1 MDICFPSIP
10 KCGAI
15 RSVLA
20 LYALKFQEVDI
31 RRVRLPE
38 FEAHHYFISVS
49 WLNFDFRVT
58 SLSFKRFL
66 FVLATIVTTVT
77 CSLRADTS
85 VVFNEIMY
93 HPSTNEALFEWIEL
107 RNQMAVDVD
116 LSGWSITGGSRYA
129 FPSNTVV
136 RGGGFVLVAA
146 SPSTLS
152 DLTGVS
158 VALFG
163 PFIGTNRLSN
173 NGETLRL
180 RNNSGRVVDEITY
193 GTDGDWPVAS
203 NGSGASLAKRDPD
216 SSSSPPENWTWSS
229 QTGGTPGTA
238 NFPSAPALGIVFNEL
253 SVSTQSEFWLEL
265 FNAGKDRLSLEGC
278 VLVQDGGSH
287 HEYVFT
293 ATPELDAGGYRVITT
308 TTLGFL
314 PVVGDKL
321 YLMSP
326 SRATVLDAIGIKQ
339 KHRGRSPD
347 GTGPFL
353 FPNISSPGK
362 PNSFAFHEEIV
373 INEIMYDPRTHF
385 STDGVPSDA
394 SKESWLELHNKSS
407 YPINLEGWG
416 LDGGIGYSFGRQ
428 IVVAG
433 GYLVVA
439 KDVVVFR
446 SLYPSTEAVGNFEKN
461 LSGRGETVILRDA
474 AGNPADQV
482 RYFVGGR
489 WPSYP
494 AGGGSSLELRDPHSD
509 NSKAEAWAASSEA
522 AKTAWQTFSYRSSA
536 TASVTSGPDEQWR
549 EFVLGLLGDGEC
561 WIDDISVVQSPT
573 NSPVRLLSNGNFEN
587 GSSGW
592 RLLGNHSRSQVEVD
606 PDSPGNHLLHL
617 FATGPQEHMH
627 NHLETK
633 LVGGLKVVNG
643 MSYEIS
649 FRARHIAGNN
659 LLNTRLYFNRVARTT
674 PLPTALLNGTPGTKN
689 SRHLTNSGPTFAALR
704 HEPVVPLASQ
714 PVTVSVATADP
725 EGVIACQLEWSIT
738 SGRSWSSIAMTP
750 KGDGLYSGTIPAQAA
765 ATVVQFFV
773 RATDGAG
780 AISTYPSAGINS
792 GALYKVKDGAA
803 NLALTHNIRIILTPA
818 NTTLLHASTNVMSNN
833 LLPCTIIYDERR
845 AFYDAAVHLKSSQ
858 RGRDDAGRV
867 GFHLVFQPDDLFRG
881 VHPVMLIDR
890 SNSGRPSCEE
900 ILLRHMVL
908 QSGVPMPHPDICRVL
923 APQNAQTGQAIFS
936 PRYEDDFIETA
947 FDKGSAGKLFELELI
962 YYPTTANAA
971 GYKLPQPDGVQGID
985 ISNLGNNKESYRYNF
1000 ILKNHRLEDDY
1011 SGFIRFA
1018 KSWSLSGA
1026 ELDSQTPTTTD
1037 WDEWMRAYSLV
1048 SLMGV
1053 GDMYSFG
1060 NNHNLMVYQRPSD
1073 QRMLYLPWDMDFSF
1087 NRGAS
1092 SGLIGDQNI
1101 GRIIRSSPAIQRL
1114 FYGHM
1119 LDHIQTVFNANYMT
1133 YWFNRYDD
1141 FTLGQNFSSGGGLN
1155 FIQQRGAFAKSTIS
1169 SLAGSKPFDV
1179 TGPETVVSATNLLT
1193 FAGTAP
1199 VQVKKIWVNGTEFP
1213 VVWTSLTSWSM
1224 RVLVS
1229 SPTTVLSL
1237 VGYDVH
1243 DQPISRFSKTITVN
1257 YIGQATPLVGRV
1269 VFNEIMPQPAMP
1281 DAAYVE
1287 LLNTSSNT
1295 VDLSGWR
1302 LNGLDYTFP
1311 FGSYIAQGQYVVLV
1325 SKLGIYR
1332 TAYPAAPA
1340 PFGQFEGTLRADGET
1355 LTLLQPR
1362 GPLAS
1367 ELIIDQVRYETREP
1381 WPASAKGTGSS
1392 LQLIDPFQDRSRAG
1406 NWMSRFTLETNLL
1419 GKPSSD
1425 GSNST
1430 FVTAV
1435 NGALKGIAF
1444 RTPGTKNSFAATLP
1458 AFPSLWISE
1467 IQAENRSGPTNSIG
1481 QRTAWLELHNSGSNL
1496 INLEPLFLST
1506 HAIDLTQWR
1515 FPLGATI
1522 KPSEFKLI
1530 YTDGLS
1536 QLSSLSELH
1545 TGFSLPATRGSVFL
1559 SRLYSEPSFPTPVG
1573 TDGRTATAFAEG
1585 SVGYELDVTPVAG
1598 NLLSAVG
1605 TTLSLSGGAPSNPT
1619 GEERTSS
1626 SWSTLV
1632 DGSFGLVPA
1641 SGGGG
1646 PGEVAIHDNWI
1657 LTYTFAK
1664 SYILSMVD
1672 VFSGWG
1678 DSGRIWQDFTLSY
1691 ATESDPAVFIPLTKI
1706 AYHPSGNSTWVRFN
1720 TPPVNAKSVRFD
1732 FGPQQNG
1739 HVGYTELVV
1748 HPLSASSVSTNQQA
1762 QVIDYLNYT
1771 VSDDRSFGTFPAG
1784 QSFDRQEFYFIT
1796 PGALN
1801 NPVSQPLRAFINEWM
1816 ADNSTTVSDPADGNF
1831 EDWFE
1836 IFNPGPEIA
1845 DLSGFYLTDTLTNKF
1860 QYQIPRGYKI
1870 PVNGHLLVWAD
1881 NEPNQNQS
1889 NRTDLHVNFKL
1900 SGSGDSIGLFATD
1913 GTLIDSIVF
1922 GVQAPNLSKG
1932 RWPDGGIKR
1941 GLMKT
1946 PTPRMANLSEG
1957 NTPPVLGLI
1966 TEFRISEGRLFTF
1979 TARALD
1985 ADLPAQVLTFT
1996 LSGQPIG
2003 ASMTADGLFSW
2014 TPSGASAAGV
2024 YTFVVRVSDSGQP
2037 SQMTVQTVRVTVD
2050 LPPRNLTVTRTNDRE
2065 ALLGWQGVIGRRYL
2079 IEYSDALELGDVVWQ
2094 AVGVPLVSSSDLMT
2108 FNLPIAETNRR
2119 FYRVKQIEE

>member
-1 MDICFPSIP
+1 MPAPHS
-10 KCGAI
+10 
-15 RSVLA
+15 
-20 LYALKFQEVDI
+20 LKFQEVDI
-31 RRVRLPE
+31 RRVRLVE
-38 FEAHHYFISVS
+38 FKVCHHFISVP
-49 WLNFDFRVT
+49 WLNSYFGFT
-58 SLSFKRFL
+58 PFFLKRFL
-66 FVLATIVTTVT
+66 FALALIVTTVT
-77 CSLRADTS
+77 RPLRADTS

-116 LSGWSITGGSRYA
+116 LSGWSISGGSRYA

-146 SPSTLS
+146 APSTLS
-152 DLTGVS
+152 DQIGVG

-180 RNNSGRVVDEITY
+180 RNNHGRVVDEITY

-216 SSSSPPENWTWSS
+216 SASGPSGNWTWSL
-229 QTGGTPGTA
+229 QTGGTPGTT
-238 NFPSAPALGIVFNEL
+238 NFPSIPALGIVFNEL
-253 SVSTQSEFWLEL
+253 SAVTQSEFWLEL

-278 VLVQDGGSH
+278 ILVQDGGSH
-287 HEYVFT
+287 HEYVFS
-293 ATPELDAGGYRVITT
+293 ATPDLAAGGYRVITT
-308 TTLGFL
+308 ATLGFL
-314 PVVGDKL
+314 PVAGDKL

-326 SRATVLDAIGIKQ
+326 SRTTVLDAIGIKQ
-339 KHRGRSPD
+339 KHRGRFPD

-353 FPNISSPGK
+353 FPDLASPGK
-362 PNSFAFHEEIV
+362 LNSFAFHEEIV
-373 INEIMYDPRTHF
+373 INEIMYDPRTLF
-385 STDGVPSDA
+385 STDGLPSDA
-394 SKESWLELHNKSS
+394 NKKSWLELHNKSS
-407 YPINLEGWG
+407 YPVNLEGWT
-416 LDGGIGYSFGRQ
+416 LDGGISYSFGRQ
-428 IVVAG
+428 IIVAG

-439 KDVVVFR
+439 KDVVDFR
-446 SLYPSTEAVGNFEKN
+446 SLYPGTEVVGNFEKN
-461 LSGRGETVILRDA
+461 LSSRGETVMLRDSV
-474 AGNPADQV
+474 GNPADQV
-482 RYFVGGR
+482 RYFAGGR

-509 NSKAEAWAASSEA
+509 NSKAESWAASSEV
-522 AKTAWQTFSYRSSA
+522 AKTGWQTFSYRSSA
-536 TASVTSGPDEQWR
+536 TPSVTSGPDEQWR

-573 NSPVRLLSNGNFEN
+573 NSPVQLLSNGNFEN
-587 GSSGW
+587 GSTGW
-592 RLLGNHSRSQVEVD
+592 RLLGNHSKSQVEVD

-627 NHLETK
+627 NHLEAK
-633 LVGGLKVVNG
+633 LAGGLKVVNG

-649 FRARHIAGNN
+649 FRARHLAGNN

-674 PLPTALLNGTPGTKN
+674 ALPTATLNGTPGAKN
-689 SRHLTNSGPTFAALR
+689 SRYLNNSGPTFAALR
-704 HEPVVPLASQ
+704 HDPVVPLAAQ
-714 PVTVSVATADP
+714 PVTVSVAAEDP
-725 EGVIACQLEWSIT
+725 DGVIVCQLEWSIT
-738 SGRSWSSIAMTP
+738 SGRSWTSVAMTP

-765 ATVVQFFV
+765 ATVVQFYV

-780 AISTYPSAGINS
+780 AVSTYPSAGINS

-818 NTTLLHASTNVMSNN
+818 NTALLHASTNVMSNN
-833 LLPCTIIYDERR
+833 LLPCTIIYNERR
-845 AFYDAAVHLKSSQ
+845 AYYDAGVHLKSSQ

-867 GFHLVFQPDDLFRG
+867 GFHLVFQPDDLFRE

-900 ILLRHMVL
+900 ILLRHMAL
-908 QSGVPMPHPDICRVL
+908 QSGAPMVHPDICRVL
-923 APQNAQTGQAIFS
+923 APQNAQTGPAIFS
-936 PRYEDDFIETA
+936 PRYEDEFIETA
-947 FDKGSAGKLFELELI
+947 FENGSAGKLFELELI
-962 YYPTTANAA
+962 YYPMTANAA
-971 GYKLPQPDGVQGID
+971 GYKLPQPDGVQGVD
-985 ISNLGNNKESYRYNF
+985 ISDLGNNKESYRYNF
-1000 ILKNHRLEDDY
+1000 ILKKHRLEDDY

-1018 KSWSLSGA
+1018 KSWSLSGV
-1026 ELDSQTPTTTD
+1026 ELDSQTRLTTD

-1053 GDMYSFG
+1053 GDTYSFG
-1060 NNHNLMVYQRPSD
+1060 NNHNLMIYQRPSD

-1101 GRIIRSSPAIQRL
+1101 GRIIQSSPAIQRL

-1119 LDHIQTVFNANYMT
+1119 LDHIQTVFNTNYMT

-1155 FIQQRGAFAKSTIS
+1155 FIQQRGTFAKSTIS
-1169 SLAGSKPFDV
+1169 SLGGNKPFAV
-1179 TGPETVVSATNLLT
+1179 TGPETVVSATNLVT
-1193 FAGTAP
+1193 VAGTAP
-1199 VQVKKIWVNGTEFP
+1199 VQVKKIGVNGTEFP
-1213 VVWTSLTSWSM
+1213 VVWTSLTSWTL
-1224 RVLVS
+1224 RVPVS
-1229 SPTTVLSL
+1229 TPTTVLSL

-1243 DQPISRFSKTITVN
+1243 NQPISHFGKTITVN
-1257 YIGQATPLVGRV
+1257 YIGPVTPPIGRV
-1269 VFNEIMPQPAMP
+1269 VFNEIMPAPAVP

-1287 LLNTSSNT
+1287 LFNTSTNT

-1302 LNGLDYTFP
+1302 LNGLGYTFP
-1311 FGSYIAQGQYVVLV
+1311 FGSYLAQGQYLVLV
-1325 SKLGIYR
+1325 SNLGIYR
-1332 TAYPAAPA
+1332 TAYPTAPA
-1340 PFGQFEGTLRADGET
+1340 PFGQFEGTLQADGET
-1355 LTLLQPR
+1355 LTLLQPPR

-1367 ELIIDQVRYETREP
+1367 ESIIDQVRYATTSP
-1381 WPASAKGTGSS
+1381 WPASAQGTGSS
-1392 LQLIDPFQDRSRAG
+1392 LQLIDPLQDRSRAG
-1406 NWMSRFTLETNLL
+1406 NWMSRFILETNLV
-1419 GKPSSD
+1419 GKPSLD

-1430 FVTAV
+1430 LATAV
-1435 NGALKGIAF
+1435 TGARKGLAF

-1458 AFPSLWISE
+1458 EFPSLWISE
-1467 IQAENRSGPTNSIG
+1467 IQAENRSGPTNSFG
-1481 QRTAWLELHNSGSNL
+1481 QRTAWLELHNAGSNL
-1496 INLEPLFLST
+1496 ISLAPLFLST
-1506 HAIDLTQWR
+1506 NVTDLTQWR
-1515 FPLGATI
+1515 FPSSATI
-1522 KPSEFKLI
+1522 KPGEFKLI

-1545 TGFSLPATRGSVFL
+1545 TSFSLSAPSGSVFL
-1559 SRLYSEPSFPTPVG
+1559 SRLYSEISYPTPVG
-1573 TDGRTATAFAEG
+1573 TDGRNAAAFPEG
-1585 SVGYELDVTPVAG
+1585 SMGYQLDVTSVAG
-1598 NLLSAVG
+1598 NLLSAAG
-1605 TTLSLSGGAPSNPT
+1605 TTLSLSGGAPSKPT

-1646 PGEVAIHDNWI
+1646 PGAVAIHDNWI
-1657 LTYTFAK
+1657 LTYTFEK
-1664 SYILSMVD
+1664 SYILSMID

-1691 ATESDPAVFIPLTKI
+1691 ASDSDPAVFIPLTKI
-1706 AYHPSGNSTWVRFN
+1706 AYHPSGNSTWVRFK
-1720 TPPVNAKSVRFD
+1720 TPLVNAKSVRFA

-1748 HPLSASSVSTNQQA
+1748 HPLSDGSVSTNQQA

-1784 QSFDRQEFYFIT
+1784 QSFDRQEFYFVT
-1796 PGALN
+1796 PGAIN

-1816 ADNSTTVSDPADGNF
+1816 ADNSTTVADPADGDF

-1836 IFNPGPEIA
+1836 IFNPGSAIA
-1845 DLSGFYLTDTLTNKF
+1845 DLSGYYLTDTLTNRF

-1870 PVNGHLLVWAD
+1870 PVDGHLLVWAD

-1900 SGSGDSIGLFATD
+1900 SGSGDSIGLFAAD

-1922 GVQAPNLSKG
+1922 GVQAPNLSEG
-1932 RWPDGGIKR
+1932 RWIDGGIRR

-1946 PTPRMANLSEG
+1946 PTPRAANLAEG
-1957 NTPPVLGLI
+1957 NTPPVLEPI
-1966 TEFRISEGRLFTF
+1966 ADVRISQGRLFTF
-1979 TARALD
+1979 TARARD

-2014 TPSGASAAGV
+2014 TPTRASAMGGD
-2024 YTFVVRVSDSGQP
+2024 TFIVRVSDSGEP
-2037 SQMTVQTVRVTVD
+2037 SQMTFQTVRVRVD
-2050 LPPRNLTVTRTNDRE
+2050 LPPQNLTVTLTNDRE
-2065 ALLGWQGVIGRRYL
+2065 ALLGWQGVIGRRYI
-2079 IEYSDALELGDVVWQ
+2079 IEYSDSFEIGDVGWR
-2094 AVGVPLVSSSDLMT
+2094 AEGGPLLSSSELMT

-2119 FYRVKQIEE
+2119 FYRVKQMEE